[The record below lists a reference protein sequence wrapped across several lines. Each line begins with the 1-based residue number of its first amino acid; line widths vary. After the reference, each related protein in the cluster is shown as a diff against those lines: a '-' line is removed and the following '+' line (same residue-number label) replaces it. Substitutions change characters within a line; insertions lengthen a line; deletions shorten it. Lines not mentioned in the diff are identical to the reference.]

1 MLFARFYTDFLLLL
15 RDWVALATRE
25 VASWP
30 TTSDL
35 GLTDGTRRML
45 QDLLQ
50 LGDQLAH
57 KSAQTS
63 IGRAA
68 SEGSSPQ

>member
-15 RDWVALATRE
+15 RDWLALARRAG
-25 VASWP
+25 AS
-30 TTSDL
+30 TSDHQAS
-35 GLTDGTRRML
+35 THDGTRRML